1 MINQRTSRVRAKIAA
16 KSVRPRLTIY
26 RSNKLIY
33 AQVID
38 DSKGVTLA
46 AAFGRDPKIVGQ
58 QVAEK
63 AVAAKVEKIVFDR
76 SGYNY
81 HGQVKLLADSAR
93 EAGLKF

>member
-1 MINQRTSRVRAKIAA
+1 MTNSRAIRVRAKIAA
-16 KSVRPRLTIY
+16 KSTRPRLTVY

-38 DSKGVTLA
+38 DAKSATLA
-46 AAFGRDPKIVGQ
+46 SAFGRDPKIVGQ

-63 AVAAKVEKIVFDR
+63 AVAVKVTEVVFDR

-81 HGQVKLLADSAR
+81 HGQVKLLADAAR